1 MNYGV
6 MHMGKKVNLSFKENE
21 LEQQLYEWLL
31 QQGKLIG
38 PSAYIKQLLLED
50 MNRKTA
56 EKK

>member
-1 MNYGV
+1 

-50 MNRKTA
+50 MNRKAA